1 MIFERE
7 QISSKVAYKGF
18 CFEIINTLRSKLN
31 FTQVLTMFYHLYVY
45 IININ
50 VCRYD
55 VITAADGEF
64 GAQLSNGSWTG
75 MIGSVINNKVLFI
88 V

>member
-1 MIFERE
+1 
-7 QISSKVAYKGF
+7 
-18 CFEIINTLRSKLN
+18 
-31 FTQVLTMFYHLYVY
+31 MFYHLYVY

-75 MIGSVINNKVLFI
+75 MIGSVINNKVLFF